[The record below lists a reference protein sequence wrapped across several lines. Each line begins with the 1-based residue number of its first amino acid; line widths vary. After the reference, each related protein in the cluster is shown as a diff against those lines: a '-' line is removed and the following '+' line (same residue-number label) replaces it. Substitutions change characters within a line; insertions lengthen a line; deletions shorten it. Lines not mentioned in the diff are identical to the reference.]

1 MNGPADEKPTTSF
14 SETLKAENQPSETGE
29 VEPQLPCGDYSNG
42 FRMALYGG
50 GKRLGWM
57 GENGKEW
64 AILVTDVNKALVL
77 EPYPWNG
84 VMYYRKKGSK
94 RYMSVSTGSYVG
106 FYDWTNARG
115 FTLKGANLV
124 SDYNNQKLSFLSEA
138 DQYLYCWDAYS
149 VLEVKFIPIEKPVI
163 PNQPLTDLIEH
174 IVVVMLENRSFDN
187 MLGGLYPKK
196 TQAEYRGLTGSE
208 TNPLD
213 PANPGKGS
221 VKVFQ
226 GPADDATWIMPYP
239 DPGELFT
246 DMNEQIFGTAN
257 PAPDAKPTMQG
268 FAWNYGQQ
276 PGAPLKKGEPNVM
289 PDPQNIMQYYS
300 DEAVP
305 ITHFLAKEFAVCDWW
320 FAAGPV
326 QTLANRMFAQSGTP
340 GLIPETNQARINN
353 PDFTK
358 DWSKIPPFDPP
369 VHDVT
374 IFQLLDEA
382 YSGEINWKVYHDDE
396 APICA
401 LNSYVYDRWNWLS
414 WDSGNVFSFREHLKS
429 ETNFEFDIKNCRLP
443 KYSVIEPRYEDTFG
457 GTVNSYHPGGAGIDF
472 EDPNGDSLPP
482 PISVKDGEP
491 FLREIYEIL
500 AKYPETF
507 KKTLLIVTYDEH
519 GGLYDH
525 IPPSDAVSPFVIPPD
540 NFAYDRYGVRVP
552 TIFVNPCI
560 KPGTI
565 YPPRTMSDKIHFDHT
580 SLISTVIKQFGLTG
594 SLTPRSL
601 AAPTLKDLIPF
612 NHQVYPA
619 PPAPPPPHSEGDA
632 AEYAASAPEMDV
644 SAIDA
649 EAALEVIN
657 KQEHPHALAPTLFG
671 LLASKQRNRNEGCD

>member
-1 MNGPADEKPTTSF
+1 MNDPADEKPTTSF
-14 SETLKAENQPSETGE
+14 SETLKAENQPSQTGE

-57 GENGKEW
+57 GQNSKEW

-77 EPYPWNG
+77 EPYPWKD
-84 VMYYRKKGSK
+84 VMYYRIKGSK
-94 RYMSVSTGSYVG
+94 RYMSRSNGSYIG
-106 FYDWTNARG
+106 FYDWINARG
-115 FTLKGANLV
+115 FKLSGNYFV
-124 SDYNNQKLSFLSEA
+124 SDTNGQKLSYQTGA
-138 DQYLYCWDAYS
+138 DDLYCWDAYN
-149 VLEVKFIPIEKPVI
+149 VLEVKFVPIEKPII

-174 IVVVMLENRSFDN
+174 IVVVMFENRSFDN
-187 MLGGLYPKK
+187 MLGGLYPEKSK
-196 TQAEYRGLTGSE
+196 AGTFRGLKGDES
-208 TNPLD
+208 NPD
-213 PANPGKGS
+213 PNNPGQKLT
-221 VKVFQ
+221 VFQ
-226 GPADDATWIMPYP
+226 GPPDDATWIMPYP
-239 DPGELFT
+239 DPGEYFL

-257 PAPDAKPTMQG
+257 PAPGAKPTMQG
-268 FAWNYGQQ
+268 FTANYAKQ
-276 PGAPLKKGEPNVM
+276 PGAPLKKHEPDVM

-300 DEAVP
+300 EEAVP
-305 ITHFLAKEFAVCDWW
+305 ITHFLAKQFAVCDWW
-320 FAAGPV
+320 YAAGPV

-340 GLIPETNQARINN
+340 GLIPGTNQARINN
-353 PDFTK
+353 PDFTDK
-358 DWSKIPPFDPP
+358 WSKVPPFEPP
-369 VHDVT
+369 VHEVT

-382 YSGEINWKVYHDDE
+382 YQGQINWKVYHDDV

-401 LNSYVYDRWNWLS
+401 LNSYVYDRWDWLS
-414 WDSGNVFSFREHLKS
+414 WDGGNVFRFREFDS
-429 ETNFEFDIKNCRLP
+429 DETNFEFDIRNCRLP
-443 KYSVIEPRYEDTFG
+443 KYSVIEPRYEDSLG
-457 GTVNSYHPGGAGIDF
+457 GTVNSYHPGGAGVDIHN
-472 EDPNGDSLPP
+472 PNGDSLPP

-525 IPPSDAVSPFVIPPD
+525 IPPGEAVSPFVIPPD

-565 YPPRTMSDKIHFDHT
+565 YPSRDVSDQIHFDHT

-594 SLTPRSL
+594 TLTPRST

-619 PPAPPPPHSEGDA
+619 PPAPPPPHSEGEPAENDA
-632 AEYAASAPEMDV
+632 APAPEIDV
-644 SAIDA
+644 TAIDV
-649 EAALEVIN
+649 EAALAVIEQ
-657 KQEHPHALAPTLFG
+657 QEHPHALAPTLFG
-671 LLASKQRNRNEGCD
+671 LLASKQRGRNEGCD

>member
-1 MNGPADEKPTTSF
+1 MADERPATSF
-14 SETLKAENQPSETGE
+14 SETIKAENQADTNTGD
-29 VEPQLPCGDYSNG
+29 EPTATDDSNG
-42 FRMALYGG
+42 FRMALYGN

-57 GENGKEW
+57 GANDKEW

-84 VMYYRKKGSK
+84 VMYYRIKGSK
-94 RYMSVSTGSYVG
+94 RYMSRSNRSQIG
-106 FYDWTNARG
+106 FYDWINARG
-115 FTLKGANLV
+115 FKLSGKNFV
-124 SDYNNQKLSFLSEA
+124 SDTNGQKLSYPTGGT
-138 DQYLYCWDAYS
+138 DLYCWDAYN
-149 VLEVKFIPIEKPVI
+149 VLDVEFVPVLKPVI

-187 MLGGLYPKK
+187 MLGGLYPDK
-196 TQAEYRGLTGSE
+196 TQAEYRGLKGNE
-208 TNPLD
+208 TNPD
-213 PANPGKGS
+213 PNNPGKTLT
-221 VKVFQ
+221 VFQ

-257 PAPDAKPTMQG
+257 PALDAKPTMQG
-268 FAWNYGQQ
+268 FTVNYGKQ
-276 PGAPLKKGEPNVM
+276 PGAPLRKHEPDVM

-305 ITHFLAKEFAVCDWW
+305 ITHFLAKQFAVCDWW

-340 GLIPETNQARINN
+340 GLIPETNQARIDN

-358 DWSKIPPFDPP
+358 DWSRVPPFDPP

-382 YSGEINWKVYHDDE
+382 YSGEINWKVYHDDV

-401 LNSYVYDRWNWLS
+401 LNSYVYDRWKWLS
-414 WDSGNVFSFREHLKS
+414 WDGGNVFSFKEHLKS
-429 ETNFEFDIKNCRLP
+429 ETNFEFDIRNSRLP
-443 KYSVIEPRYEDTFG
+443 KYSVIEPRYEDSFG

-519 GGLYDH
+519 GGLFDH
-525 IPPSDAVSPFVIPPD
+525 VPPGQAVSPFVIPPD
-540 NFAYDRYGVRVP
+540 NFSYDRYGVRVP

-565 YPPRTMSDKIHFDHT
+565 YPSRDISDQIHFDHT

-594 SLTPRSL
+594 TLTPRST

-612 NHQVYPA
+612 HHQVYPH
-619 PPAPPPPHSEGDA
+619 PPPPPPPHSQREA
-632 AEYAASAPEMDV
+632 AAANEAPEYAASAPAIDV
-644 SAIDA
+644 AAIDA
-649 EAALEVIN
+649 EAALAVVN
-657 KQEHPHALAPTLFG
+657 KQEHPHALAPALFG
-671 LLASKQRNRNEGCD
+671 LLSSKQRNRKEGCD